1 MGGTGTQ
8 SSGIVSRLASWAAQ
22 PFTQSIDL
30 GSVLLVTTLILITVF
45 FWTRILNDIV
55 EVE

>member
-1 MGGTGTQ
+1 MGGTN
-8 SSGIVSRLASWAAQ
+8 SSGLISRLASWVAQ
-22 PFTQSIDL
+22 PFTQEINL
-30 GSVLLVTTLILITVF
+30 GDVILITTLILIAVF

>member
-1 MGGTGTQ
+1 MDTN
-8 SSGIVSRLASWAAQ
+8 SSGLISRLAAWVAT
-22 PFTQSIDL
+22 PFTQDINL
-30 GSVLLVTTLILITVF
+30 GDVILVTTLILIAVF